1 MWISIAKLE
10 KKGACGGPQSVAF
23 YDEYTRHQA
32 GGAHHQGF
40 KADLMGKGDVLL
52 RKREESGN
60 TVALGSSSGKPQI
73 FPRVS

>member
-52 RKREESGN
+52 NDRKEPGN
-60 TVALGSSSGKPQI
+60 TTPSGSRGA
-73 FPRVS
+73 